1 MFTTRHDSCKCKI
14 SVPAC
19 RTCMLDGALARAASP
34 SGLWS
39 GGHPAGSLGAM
50 VVFAIFCGV
59 LAVGY
64 CLWHVFTQPDGP
76 GFDFTS
82 WLGGDDDGGSDDD

>member
-1 MFTTRHDSCKCKI
+1 
-14 SVPAC
+14 
-19 RTCMLDGALARAASP
+19 
-34 SGLWS
+34 
-39 GGHPAGSLGAM
+39 M